1 MMLRPNE
8 AETVRQY
15 TMTFTKFPLIAA
27 MATVVALGACT
38 NPNGTILA
46 SSNDPNQRAKNG
58 ALIGAGAGA
67 VIGALSKG
75 DGNRDNGALKGALIG
90 AAIGGGGGAILDRQE
105 RDLRASLG
113 NGRVTI
119 TNTGDR
125 LIVTLPQDI
134 LFATGSSAVQSG
146 LIGDLGAVAAN
157 LRSYPNSTVQVIG
170 HTDSDGEAAFNQQLS
185 ESRANAVANV
195 LLSNGVGGARVQ
207 AIGRGESQP
216 VASNLNAQ
224 GKSQNRRVEIVI
236 LPTAG

>member
-1 MMLRPNE
+1 
-8 AETVRQY
+8 
-15 TMTFTKFPLIAA
+15 MTILKFPALAA

-38 NPNGTILA
+38 TPNGSILA
-46 SSNDPNQRAKNG
+46 PESDPNQRLKNG

-90 AAIGGGGGAILDRQE
+90 GALGAGAGAILDKQE

-113 NGRVTI
+113 NDNVTI
-119 TNTGDR
+119 NNTGDR

-134 LFATGSSAVQSG
+134 LFATGSSNVRPDLQR
-146 LIGDLGAVAAN
+146 DLGAVAGN
-157 LRSYPNSTVQVIG
+157 LQAYPNSTIQIIG

-185 ESRANAVANV
+185 ESRANAVSSV
-195 LLSNGVGGARVQ
+195 LISNGVSPARIQ
-207 AIGRGESQP
+207 AFGRGESQP
-216 VASNLNAQ
+216 IASNLNPQ

-236 LPTAG
+236 LPNAG